1 MGRGGP
7 ATIADR
13 PAMREGPRDNA
24 TYLRHAAAMPAL
36 GRIGGAASRQALLV
50 TLRPE

>member
-1 MGRGGP
+1 
-7 ATIADR
+7 
-13 PAMREGPRDNA
+13 MREGPRDNA

-36 GRIGGAASRQALLV
+36 GRIEIGGAASRQALLV